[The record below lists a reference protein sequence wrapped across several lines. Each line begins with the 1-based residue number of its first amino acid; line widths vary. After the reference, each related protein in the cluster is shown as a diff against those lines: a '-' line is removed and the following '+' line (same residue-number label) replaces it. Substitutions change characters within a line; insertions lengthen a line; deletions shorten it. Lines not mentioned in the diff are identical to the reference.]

1 MGNSKDNQC
10 GLNLFLLQI
19 NVQIIFMIRMF
30 AVCSINYQ
38 NMVKKTD
45 YQKIFKFKKLEL
57 RDYHSSF

>member
-1 MGNSKDNQC
+1 MANSQDNQC

-19 NVQIIFMIRMF
+19 NVQIIFMIGMF

-45 YQKIFKFKKLEL
+45 
-57 RDYHSSF
+57 